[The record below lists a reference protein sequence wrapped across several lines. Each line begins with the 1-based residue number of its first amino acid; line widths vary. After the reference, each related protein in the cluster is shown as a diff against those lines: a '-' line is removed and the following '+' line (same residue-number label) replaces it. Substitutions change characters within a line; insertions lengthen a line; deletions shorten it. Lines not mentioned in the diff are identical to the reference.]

1 MSCEKVYYSDL
12 FKKIA
17 NGQKAMLNH
26 GVAQNDIT
34 YVQSLV
40 LLFLNN
46 MRCQFGS
53 DHEVSQKDVED
64 YLLLKGSTVTRL
76 LSRMEESELIQRVR
90 SQKDCRSNYLV
101 MTEKGESFVPVFYQ
115 VLDNVEQLMT
125 DGFSQEEKETLMT
138 LLQRVIKNIIN
149 AEITGSKIPIS
160 TKKQI

>member
-1 MSCEKVYYSDL
+1 MSYEKTYYSDL

-26 GVAQNDIT
+26 GVAQNGIT

-46 MRCQFGS
+46 MRYRFGK
-53 DHEVSQKDVED
+53 DHEVSQKDVEE

-76 LSRMEESELIQRVR
+76 LGRMEENKLIQRVR

-115 VLDNVEQLMT
+115 VLDHVEQLMT
-125 DGFSQEEKETLMT
+125 DGFSQEEKEMLMT
-138 LLQRVIKNIIN
+138 MLERVLENMR
-149 AEITGSKIPIS
+149 
-160 TKKQI
+160 KQA

>member
-46 MRCQFGS
+46 MSCQFGS

-138 LLQRVIKNIIN
+138 LLQRVLKNIIN

>member
-17 NGQKAMLNH
+17 NGQKAMLNY

-101 MTEKGESFVPVFYQ
+101 MTEKGESFV
-115 VLDNVEQLMT
+115 
-125 DGFSQEEKETLMT
+125 
-138 LLQRVIKNIIN
+138 
-149 AEITGSKIPIS
+149 
-160 TKKQI
+160 

>member
-1 MSCEKVYYSDL
+1 MSYEKTYYSDL

-26 GVAQNDIT
+26 SVAQNGIT

-46 MRCQFGS
+46 MRYRFGK
-53 DHEVSQKDVED
+53 DHEVSQKDVEE

-76 LSRMEESELIQRVR
+76 LGRMEENKLIQRVR

-115 VLDNVEQLMT
+115 VLDHVEQLMT
-125 DGFSQEEKETLMT
+125 DGFSQEEKEMLMT
-138 LLQRVIKNIIN
+138 MLERVLENMR
-149 AEITGSKIPIS
+149 
-160 TKKQI
+160 KQA

>member
-1 MSCEKVYYSDL
+1 MRCEKTYFSDL

-40 LLFLNN
+40 LLYLSN
-46 MRCQFGS
+46 MRCQFGA

-76 LSRMEESELIQRVR
+76 LGRMEENGLIRRVR

-101 MTEKGESFVPVFYQ
+101 MTEKGRDFVPVFYQ
-115 VLDNVEQLMT
+115 ILDNIEELMT
-125 DGFSQEEKETLMT
+125 EGFGQEEKETLMAM
-138 LLQRVIKNIIN
+138 LQRVLENMR
-149 AEITGSKIPIS
+149 
-160 TKKQI
+160 KQA

>member
-1 MSCEKVYYSDL
+1 M
-12 FKKIA
+12 
-17 NGQKAMLNH
+17 
-26 GVAQNDIT
+26 
-34 YVQSLV
+34 
-40 LLFLNN
+40 
-46 MRCQFGS
+46 
-53 DHEVSQKDVED
+53 
-64 YLLLKGSTVTRL
+64 
-76 LSRMEESELIQRVR
+76 IQRVR

-138 LLQRVIKNIIN
+138 LLQRVLKNIIN

>member
-1 MSCEKVYYSDL
+1 MGLPSDIFGRVYCGYPYP
-12 FKKIA
+12 
-17 NGQKAMLNH
+17 GQ
-26 GVAQNDIT
+26 DISIIFPFSST
-34 YVQSLV
+34 I
-40 LLFLNN
+40 
-46 MRCQFGS
+46 GA
-53 DHEVSQKDVED
+53 
-64 YLLLKGSTVTRL
+64 STVTRL

-138 LLQRVIKNIIN
+138 LLQRVLKNIIN